1 MAKTTLDL
9 KGLSCPM
16 PIMKLAAAVKKGAS
30 GDVFEVVSDD
40 AGFEP
45 DIVAWAKETGHIM
58 NGMTKAGKDI
68 TATITKK

>member
-30 GDVFEVVSDD
+30 GDVFEAVSDD

-45 DIVAWAKETGHIM
+45 DILAWAKETGHPM
-58 NGMTKAGKDI
+58 NGITKAGKDI
-68 TATITKK
+68 TVTITKK

>member
-16 PIMKLAAAVKKGAS
+16 PIMKLAAAVKKGVS
-30 GDVFEVVSDD
+30 GDVFEAISDD

-45 DIVAWAKETGHIM
+45 DIIAWAKETGHPLAGI
-58 NGMTKAGKDI
+58 TKAGKDI

>member
-16 PIMKLAAAVKKGAS
+16 PIMKVAAAVKKGAS
-30 GDVFEVVSDD
+30 GDIFEAVCDD

-45 DIVAWAKETGHIM
+45 DVIAWAKETGNIL
-58 NGMTKAGKDI
+58 NGITKSGKDI
-68 TATITKK
+68 TVNITKK

>member
-16 PIMKLAAAVKKGAS
+16 PIMKLAAAVKKGVS
-30 GDVFEVVSDD
+30 GDVFEAVSDD

-45 DIVAWAKETGHIM
+45 DILAWVKETGHLMGEI
-58 NGMTKAGKDI
+58 TKAGKDI
-68 TATITKK
+68 TVTITKK

>member
-9 KGLSCPM
+9 RGLSCPM

-30 GDVFEVVSDD
+30 GDVFEAVSDD

-45 DIVAWAKETGHIM
+45 DILAWVKETGHQM
-58 NGMTKAGKDI
+58 GGLTKAGKDI
-68 TATITKK
+68 TVTVTKK

>member
-1 MAKTTLDL
+1 MAKKTLDL

-16 PIMKLAAAVKKGAS
+16 PIMKVAAAVKKGVS
-30 GDVFEVVSDD
+30 GDVFEAISDD

-45 DIVAWAKETGHIM
+45 DVAAWCKETGHTLNDI
-58 NGMTKAGKDI
+58 TKAGKEI

>member
-30 GDVFEVVSDD
+30 GDVFEAIADD

-45 DIVAWAKETGHIM
+45 DIIAWAKETGHPM
-58 NGMTKAGKDI
+58 GDVTKAGNDI
-68 TATITKK
+68 TVVITKK

>member
-45 DIVAWAKETGHIM
+45 DILAWTKETGHPLSGIA
-58 NGMTKAGKDI
+58 KAGKDI